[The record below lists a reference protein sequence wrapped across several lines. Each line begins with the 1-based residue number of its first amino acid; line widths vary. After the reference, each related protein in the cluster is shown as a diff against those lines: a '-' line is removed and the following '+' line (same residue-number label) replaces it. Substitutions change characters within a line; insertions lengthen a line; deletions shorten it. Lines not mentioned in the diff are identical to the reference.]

1 MREHAWN
8 PLLWLP
14 GEAIYLLLSR
24 DTGPVEDRLLAL
36 GGRLEAVPERLASA
50 RATLRDMPRVHVET
64 ALSQISGLIG
74 MLRDEVPPLAG
85 TAPNRFLSVEPMR
98 TAAEDALVEHRD
110 WLLEQLEGA
119 NGDPRLGPSL
129 FAAKLHL
136 SLDSDLSAE
145 QVAAAARE
153 HLDRVTDEMTGL
165 AVGWVG
171 PGDDAVRRALDRAA
185 AEAPDDRTI
194 VSVARR
200 WLAEATELVASSGVV
215 RVPDDP
221 MEIEVMPELRRGI
234 GVAYCDA
241 PGPLEEG
248 GITRFAIS
256 PTPAGWS
263 PERVASFY
271 REYNTAMMAN
281 LTVHEAM
288 PGHMVQLAH
297 ARRYRGATRVR
308 QVLASGSFIEG
319 WGVHAEEIMARL
331 GYGGAPVRLQQL
343 KTMLRTTINALL
355 DAGVHA
361 GGMSET
367 EAIELMTD
375 ARLPGGGRGGRQV
388 AAGAADQRA
397 AVHLLRR
404 LPGAGPHA
412 GRPHPAT
419 TTCSRTAARR
429 RGTCP
434 PCSPRPG
441 RRHREPRLTAG
452 VRPAC
457 AASPSGPAR
466 RAGAVRLLDRGR
478 QRHRRHRRS
487 GGWRG
492 ARGVGPAGSAP
503 DGAAPLVSLQR
514 FGGIAGNRDEVTVQP
529 DGSWRRT
536 AQGRRRDDRQADRGR
551 SRPAEPDG
559 RRADAARRGRPYRAG
574 VRLHGRVRLLTHRR
588 IHPDRLAG
596 LWPGNETPRDCESY
610 GTIPA
615 GKYQLR
621 VMA

>member
-1 MREHAWN
+1 MAATAARFHALAEDAVEDLLRLEPERATDLGDHRYDDQLTDMSEDGLAGAAATLADHRDELDSLDADELEPADAVDAQILRAGLDRRLFELQQLREHTWN
-8 PLLWLP
+8 PLHWLP

-24 DTGPVEDRLLAL
+24 DTGPVEDRLRAL
-36 GGRLEAVPERLASA
+36 GGRLQAVPGRLATA
-50 RATLRDMPRVHVET
+50 RATLLGMPRVHVET
-64 ALSQISGLIG
+64 ALTQISGLIG
-74 MLRDEVPPLAG
+74 MLREEIPPLAG
-85 TAPNRFLSVEPMR
+85 TAPRTFLSVEPMR

-119 NGDPRLGPSL
+119 HGDPRLGPSL

-136 SLDSDLSAE
+136 FLDADLSAD
-145 QVAAAARE
+145 QVATAARE
-153 HLDRVTDEMTGL
+153 HLDRVTDELTEL

-194 VSVARR
+194 VSVAQR
-200 WLAEATELVASSGVV
+200 WLTEATELVTSSGVV

-297 ARRYRGATRVR
+297 ARRYRGATKVR
-308 QVLASGSFIEG
+308 QVFASGSFVEG

-331 GYGGAPVRLQQL
+331 GHGGVPVRLQQL

-367 EAIELMTD
+367 EAIELMT
-375 ARLPGGGRGGRQV
+375 ARGFQEEGE
-388 AAGAADQRA
+388 
-397 AVHLLRR
+397 AVGKWRRVLLTSAQLSTYFVGYRE
-404 LPGAGPHA
+404 LAPTLA
-412 GRPHPAT
+412 GRTRYDDVLGHGSPPPRHLPALL
-419 TTCSRTAARR
+419 AAA
-429 RGTCP
+429 
-434 PCSPRPG
+434 
-441 RRHREPRLTAG
+441 EAG
-452 VRPAC
+452 
-457 AASPSGPAR
+457 
-466 RAGAVRLLDRGR
+466 
-478 QRHRRHRRS
+478 
-487 GGWRG
+487 
-492 ARGVGPAGSAP
+492 
-503 DGAAPLVSLQR
+503 
-514 FGGIAGNRDEVTVQP
+514 AGNR
-529 DGSWRRT
+529 G
-536 AQGRRRDDRQADRGR
+536 
-551 SRPAEPDG
+551 
-559 RRADAARRGRPYRAG
+559 
-574 VRLHGRVRLLTHRR
+574 
-588 IHPDRLAG
+588 
-596 LWPGNETPRDCESY
+596 
-610 GTIPA
+610 
-615 GKYQLR
+615 
-621 VMA
+621 